1 MSRRLQVALAAGLFV
16 VLSTDVFLLATGIH
30 SKGAEKRRESS
41 LYSESLVQR
50 SKKLSQAQN
59 KTNDLRSAIS
69 DALDKIDTVHNLG
82 RTPGG
87 SGLTQA
93 QSEFD
98 AATKAM
104 DAARRAVVELP
115 AITDQIKSEAA
126 AGRKDIARLLRIV
139 EERKDIVYL
148 KKLDEALRLLLETHE
163 IYSAM
168 NAGFTEG
175 FPLYE
180 KLLERTNAFL
190 KDFAARKYRNPKDAS
205 QVYSLSTSDLVGGL
219 SGFRQRILENEQK
232 ASIKG
237 AETLRAFR
245 DAARL
250 RPRTAEEG

>member
-16 VLSTDVFLLATGIH
+16 VLSMDVFLLATGTH
-30 SKGAEKRRESS
+30 SKGAERRREASR
-41 LYSESLVQR
+41 YSASLVQR
-50 SKKLSQAQN
+50 SKKLSEHQN
-59 KTNDLRSAIS
+59 KTNELRSAVS
-69 DALDKIDTVHNLG
+69 AALDKMDTVHNLG

-93 QSEFD
+93 QSDFD
-98 AATKAM
+98 GATKAM
-104 DAARRAVVELP
+104 DVARRAVVELP
-115 AITDQIKSEAA
+115 VITDQIKSEAA

-139 EERKDIVYL
+139 DEQRDIVYL
-148 KKLDEALRLLLETHE
+148 EKLDEALKLLFETHE

-180 KLLERTNAFL
+180 KLLELTNAFL
-190 KDFAARKYRNPKDAS
+190 KDFAARKYRNPKEAS
-205 QVYSLSTSDLVGGL
+205 QVYSLSTGDLVGGL
-219 SGFRQRILENEQK
+219 SGFRKKILEDEQK

-250 RPRTAEEG
+250 RPRTNEEG